1 MKSKE
6 LIPKGM
12 GFLPGTSKSYLLKCH
27 KIETDPKIR
36 DKLMAYALRKDGMSI
51 RNIGKT
57 LNRPYTTINDWL
69 LRAVQLGI
77 LGRYE
82 VMQEGRPC
90 RLNPKQLAQ
99 LYADIKAG
107 PNECGFESK
116 VWTCR
121 IIVIHVKKK
130 FGVQYTERGM
140 YNLLDRLNF
149 SCKKP
154 RQKHPKS
161 ASRQAINKFKR
172 ESNALVKKCSNKG
185 YKIFAED
192 ESYNILGCTVKSSW
206 YPKGKQVETTVSLSQ
221 KRICS
226 FGALSEFGFE
236 HKFYDKANSET
247 FCDYLAHL
255 HKKHGKFVMFLDN
268 ASYHKSAATKKFLAE
283 YGKDIVLIFLPP
295 YTPELNPV
303 EIQWRGVK
311 RGAANRLYK
320 EVDEMKKSIKYMLRK
335 GEIKTVKMFDYL
347 TQ

>member
-57 LNRPYTTINDWL
+57 LNRPYTTINGWL

-90 RLNPKQLAQ
+90 RLNSKQFAQ
-99 LYADIKAG
+99 LYADIKDG
-107 PNECGFESK
+107 PNKCGFESE

-149 SCKKP
+149 SSKNQDRNTPNQPHDKP
-154 RQKHPKS
+154 
-161 ASRQAINKFKR
+161 
-172 ESNALVKKCSNKG
+172 
-185 YKIFAED
+185 
-192 ESYNILGCTVKSSW
+192 
-206 YPKGKQVETTVSLSQ
+206 
-221 KRICS
+221 
-226 FGALSEFGFE
+226 
-236 HKFYDKANSET
+236 
-247 FCDYLAHL
+247 
-255 HKKHGKFVMFLDN
+255 
-268 ASYHKSAATKKFLAE
+268 
-283 YGKDIVLIFLPP
+283 
-295 YTPELNPV
+295 
-303 EIQWRGVK
+303 
-311 RGAANRLYK
+311 
-320 EVDEMKKSIKYMLRK
+320 
-335 GEIKTVKMFDYL
+335 
-347 TQ
+347 